1 MVLENSLGQK
11 ALTDLLQPEKESVG
25 ALMRNVNISLTACLQ
40 RVTNVY
46 GREGNKK
53 ISEGSIFSY
62 FSKYFLNDPN
72 QVTNTSPSTQVI
84 SWVNMTTSLTVF
96 FFLKESK
103 RLSGVYWSHKM
114 DIWMFYTA
122 RPLWSCSFV

>member
-1 MVLENSLGQK
+1 MALENSLGQK

-40 RVTNVY
+40 RVTNIY

-96 FFLKESK
+96 FF
-103 RLSGVYWSHKM
+103 
-114 DIWMFYTA
+114 F
-122 RPLWSCSFV
+122 